1 VHLRKSR
8 ADYAFPQKVGG
19 DFDIE
24 RIGNDQSGKWNGAIS
39 IFPMLRGVSDGDSDV
54 TGCIALPASNPH
66 SGIHAMADFKLF
78 FPTLLQHEGGF
89 VNDPAD
95 PGGATNKGVTLGTFK
110 GCAQRLLNI
119 APTLDALKALSDD
132 QAGVIY
138 KALYW
143 DPIKGDQISLQP
155 LANIV
160 FDFQVNA
167 GNRSAKLL
175 QQVLNDLGTTPPL
188 QVDGSIGNGTLA
200 ALRAI
205 DQKTVYARFKQYRAD
220 YYRNLVAQRPAL
232 QKFLKGW
239 LNRVDSFP
247 DLGA

>member
-1 VHLRKSR
+1 MHQGKSR
-8 ADYAFPQKVGG
+8 AAFLLKVGG

-188 QVDGSIGNGTLA
+188 QVDGAIGNGTLA

-205 DQKTVYARFKQYRAD
+205 DQKAVYARFKQYRAD

-247 DLGA
+247 DLAA

>member
-1 VHLRKSR
+1 M
-8 ADYAFPQKVGG
+8 ADFRL
-19 DFDIE
+19 F
-24 RIGNDQSGKWNGAIS
+24 
-39 IFPMLRGVSDGDSDV
+39 FPML
-54 TGCIALPASNPH
+54 L
-66 SGIHAMADFKLF
+66 KY
-78 FPTLLQHEGGF
+78 EGGF
-89 VNDPAD
+89 VNDPLD
-95 PGGATNKGVTLGTFK
+95 PGGATNKGITLGTFNQ
-110 GCAQRLLNI
+110 CAQRLLGI
-119 APTLDALKALSDD
+119 APTLDALKALTDD

-143 DPIKGDQISLQP
+143 DAIQGDQIALQP

-175 QQVLNDLGTTPPL
+175 QQVLNDLGTKPPL
-188 QVDGSIGNGTLA
+188 VVDGAVGKGTLG

-205 DQKTVYARFKQYRAD
+205 DQKAAYARFKQGRID
-220 YYRNLVAQRPAL
+220 YYRNLVERKPAL

-239 LNRVDSFP
+239 LNRVASFP

>member
-1 VHLRKSR
+1 MHQGKSR
-8 ADYAFPQKVGG
+8 AAFLLKVGG

-54 TGCIALPASNPH
+54 TGCIALPVPNPH
-66 SGIHAMADFKLF
+66 SEIHAMADFKLF

-188 QVDGSIGNGTLA
+188 QVDGAIGNGTLA

-205 DQKTVYARFKQYRAD
+205 DQKAVYARFKQYRAD

-247 DLGA
+247 DLAA

>member
-1 VHLRKSR
+1 
-8 ADYAFPQKVGG
+8 
-19 DFDIE
+19 
-24 RIGNDQSGKWNGAIS
+24 
-39 IFPMLRGVSDGDSDV
+39 
-54 TGCIALPASNPH
+54 
-66 SGIHAMADFKLF
+66 MADFKLF

-89 VNDPAD
+89 VNDPVD
-95 PGGATNKGVTLGTFK
+95 PGGATNKGVTFGTFK
-110 GCAQRLLNI
+110 GCAQRLLTI

-143 DPIKGDQISLQP
+143 DAVKGDQVSLQP

-188 QVDGSIGNGTLA
+188 AVDGAIGNGTLA

-205 DQKTVYARFKQYRAD
+205 DQKAVYARFKQYRAD

-232 QKFLKGW
+232 QKFLRGW